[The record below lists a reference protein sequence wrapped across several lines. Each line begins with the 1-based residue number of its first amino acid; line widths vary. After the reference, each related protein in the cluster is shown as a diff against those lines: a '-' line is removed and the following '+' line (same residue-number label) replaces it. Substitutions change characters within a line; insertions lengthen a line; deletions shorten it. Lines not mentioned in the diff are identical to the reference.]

1 MQECCW
7 KVDDYIVG
15 LLYCQLQEFVN
26 CITCFIS
33 ILLDLLVYFQL
44 QKLVSYILY
53 FIGLISKTFVCD
65 GVYKL

>member
-1 MQECCW
+1 MQEDCRQ
-7 KVDDYIVG
+7 VDVYTVG

-26 CITCFIS
+26 CIMYFMS
-33 ILLDLLVYFQL
+33 ILLDLLVHFQL

-53 FIGLISKTFVCD
+53 FIGFISKTYVCV

>member
-1 MQECCW
+1 MQEDCRQ
-7 KVDDYIVG
+7 VDVYTFG

-26 CITCFIS
+26 CIMYFMS
-33 ILLDLLVYFQL
+33 ILLGLLVYFQL

-53 FIGLISKTFVCD
+53 FIGFISKTYVCV